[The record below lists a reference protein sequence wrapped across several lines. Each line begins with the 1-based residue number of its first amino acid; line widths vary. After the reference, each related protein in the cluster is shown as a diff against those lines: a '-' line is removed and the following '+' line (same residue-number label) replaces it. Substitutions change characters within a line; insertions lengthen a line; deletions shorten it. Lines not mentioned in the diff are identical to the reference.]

1 MSLTR
6 IVTGTVFPRVL
17 PFAIFM
23 AFIGAGE
30 LARFLGNSGFMQF
43 EETTLYLLYPIKAL
57 LVGIVLLLF
66 RSRFPEIKLRDLAN
80 PQQTAVSTA
89 VGLVVFLLW
98 VNMDWSFGTQ
108 GTLQGFNP
116 TLFNDGLAR
125 MGIIAFRLAG
135 AVIVVP
141 FMEELFWRSFLIR
154 YIINSDI
161 EKVPIGLFTWSSF
174 LISTVLFGLEH
185 NLFLAGIMAGIA
197 YNLLLYR
204 TRSLAHCIFAHAVT
218 NLLLGIYVL
227 ATGKWQFW

>member
-23 AFIGAGE
+23 AFIGVGE
-30 LARFLGNSGFMQF
+30 LARFLGNAGVMQF

-57 LVGIVLLLF
+57 LVGFVLLLF

-154 YIINSDI
+154 YIISSDF
-161 EKVPIGLFTWSSF
+161 EKVPIGRFTWSSF